1 MRGKKAQSVAEVVKM
16 KRAAKGDEKVAV
28 EKRVYL
34 HVEAEARTT
43 TSKLPKGVFWYS
55 KVCSVS
61 PRAWPESGGLGADGW
76 GEKEW
81 SVGRVLDQAA
91 NHLGVKNENS
101 MADSEERRLRV
112 FHVEGGRILSFGEK
126 IGDVAV
132 DGNTIVLLRGVQMP
146 DLLV

>member
-1 MRGKKAQSVAEVVKM
+1 MQ
-16 KRAAKGDEKVAV
+16 
-28 EKRVYL
+28 
-34 HVEAEARTT
+34 
-43 TSKLPKGVFWYS
+43 
-55 KVCSVS
+55 
-61 PRAWPESGGLGADGW
+61 
-76 GEKEW
+76 EW

-91 NHLGVKNENS
+91 NYLGVKNENS
-101 MADSEERRLRV
+101 MADDEERRLRV